1 MKAKVSL
8 AVAVAALTLGVPNAV
23 ADPPS
28 DWFERAAAKA
38 EQSSGPVPYVDAF
51 ERPVVASVALASS
64 PDWFER
70 AAAAASRDIAAV
82 PYVDAFERPVVASV
96 ETAPVATDSGSSI
109 AWSQIG
115 LAFGLGLLLALGLV
129 VALRLKPGR
138 PLAQ

>member
-1 MKAKVSL
+1 MKAKLSL
-8 AVAVAALTLGVPNAV
+8 AIAIAALTVGVPNAV
-23 ADPPS
+23 ADPPA

-38 EQSSGPVPYVDAF
+38 VASSTPTPYVDAF
-51 ERPVVASVALASS
+51 ERPDSASVAVASA

-70 AAAAASRDIAAV
+70 AAAAATRDAGAV
-82 PYVDAFERPVVASV
+82 PYVDAFERPVVGTV
-96 ETAPVATDSGSSI
+96 QTTPVATDSGSTI

-129 VALRLKPGR
+129 AAVRLRPSR

>member
-8 AVAVAALTLGVPNAV
+8 AIAVAALTVGIPNAV

-28 DWFERAAAKA
+28 DWFERAAARA
-38 EQSSGPVPYVDAF
+38 EQNSDPTPYVDAF
-51 ERPVVASVALASS
+51 ERPVTASVAVASS

-70 AAAAASRDIAAV
+70 AAAAATRDTGAA
-82 PYVDAFERPVVASV
+82 PFVDAFDRPVVTSIQ
-96 ETAPVATDSGSSI
+96 TTPVTTDSGSSI

-129 VALRLKPGR
+129 MALRLRPER

>member
-1 MKAKVSL
+1 MKAKLSL
-8 AVAVAALTLGVPNAV
+8 AVAIAALTVGVPNAV

-38 EQSSGPVPYVDAF
+38 AESSTPTPYVDAF
-51 ERPVVASVALASS
+51 ERPAAASVVASA

-70 AAAAASRDIAAV
+70 AATAATRDAGAV
-82 PYVDAFERPVVASV
+82 PYVDAFERPVVATV
-96 ETAPVATDSGSSI
+96 QTTPVATDSGSSI
-109 AWSQIG
+109 DWFQIG

-129 VALRLKPGR
+129 AAVRLRPVR

>member
-8 AVAVAALTLGVPNAV
+8 AIAVAALTVGVPNAV

-38 EQSSGPVPYVDAF
+38 EQSSTPVPYVDAF
-51 ERPVVASVALASS
+51 ERPDAASVAVVA

-82 PYVDAFERPVVASV
+82 PYVDAFERPVLAST
-96 ETAPVATDSGSSI
+96 ETAPVATDSGSNI

-115 LAFGLGLLLALGLV
+115 LALGLGLLLALGLV
-129 VALRLKPGR
+129 MALRLRPGR